1 MEKIWLKHYPPQVP
15 HDIQIPEIT
24 VPQMLTNSAKRFPQ
38 NTALIFAPTKAEM
51 TYYELEEKSNR
62 FAKGLQGL
70 GIKKRDRVAIVL
82 PNTFEVV
89 IAFFGTLK
97 VGGVVVPLNPRY
109 TPEEL
114 KYMLKDSGVKVII
127 CLEKMYPLIAQIR
140 EDTMLE
146 QIITVSM
153 GPPLGL
159 GLPFQKLMDEL
170 TIYEET
176 EVNPNDL
183 AIIQYTA
190 GTTAPSKGTMITHR
204 NIVSN
209 ILQIDTFCW
218 PMEKG
223 KETFIVAVP
232 PFHVAG
238 LVNIIGWGI
247 YIGAR
252 LVLLPKFDPAE
263 TLETII
269 TYRPS
274 FFFGVPA
281 IYAALLNLLQ
291 KTGKQY
297 KFDFLKFAAIG
308 TAPCPRPLFEV
319 LDKIFPALTEGYG
332 LTEST
337 GVCFANPIGGLKKI
351 GSVGI
356 PFPGVEVKIVDD
368 SGKELKPREKG
379 EILIRGAN
387 IASGYLNLPK
397 ETEETF
403 KEGWLSTGDVG
414 FLDEEGYLYIVDR
427 KKDIINVR
435 GEKVGSIEI
444 EQVLESH
451 PSVAEAAVVGV
462 PDPYWGEKIVALVV
476 PKAPIDIEE
485 LLEHCKKNLTG
496 YKIPQEI
503 KIVESLPKSSIGK
516 VLKRKL
522 RETTIVL

>member
-1 MEKIWLKHYPPQVP
+1 
-15 HDIQIPEIT
+15 
-24 VPQMLTNSAKRFPQ
+24 
-38 NTALIFAPTKAEM
+38 
-51 TYYELEEKSNR
+51 
-62 FAKGLQGL
+62 
-70 GIKKRDRVAIVL
+70 
-82 PNTFEVV
+82 
-89 IAFFGTLK
+89 
-97 VGGVVVPLNPRY
+97 
-109 TPEEL
+109 
-114 KYMLKDSGVKVII
+114 
-127 CLEKMYPLIAQIR
+127 
-140 EDTMLE
+140 
-146 QIITVSM
+146 
-153 GPPLGL
+153 
-159 GLPFQKLMDEL
+159 
-170 TIYEET
+170 
-176 EVNPNDL
+176 
-183 AIIQYTA
+183 
-190 GTTAPSKGTMITHR
+190 
-204 NIVSN
+204 
-209 ILQIDTFCW
+209 
-218 PMEKG
+218 
-223 KETFIVAVP
+223 
-232 PFHVAG
+232 
-238 LVNIIGWGI
+238 
-247 YIGAR
+247 
-252 LVLLPKFDPAE
+252 
-263 TLETII
+263 
-269 TYRPS
+269 
-274 FFFGVPA
+274 
-281 IYAALLNLLQ
+281 
-291 KTGKQY
+291 
-297 KFDFLKFAAIG
+297 
-308 TAPCPRPLFEV
+308 LFEV